1 MKDRQFLEFM
11 NMLEAL
17 RLTMRQQ
24 VTDKPIIV
32 SHPDL
37 PGFND
42 VIFRRLRAEFRWQI
56 KWPLMSLTLPTI
68 ETQETSGRSGSDP
81 F

>member
-1 MKDRQFLEFM
+1 MKDRQFLELM

-24 VTDKPIIV
+24 VTSEPIIV

-42 VIFRRLRAEFRWQI
+42 
-56 KWPLMSLTLPTI
+56 
-68 ETQETSGRSGSDP
+68 
-81 F
+81 